1 MKLHLALSLFIV
13 NAWAVAQIQDRPAD
27 FKKIKF
33 VYETTSNYKIENQRV
48 YADTTLLK
56 VDFPKLKWSKSPKL
70 DGSFEYY
77 LPLTRL
83 NTEQLD
89 KLKSILYH
97 ENQTYMGEYDKVK
110 DKTIFQVVRGDKAT
124 KEIFKEVF
132 KDSYENFK
140 YMIEINYK
148 KGTYDV
154 YYPRVSYNR
163 SVAEHSFKIEYK
175 NDTIGVFVIN
185 TVKNVYKN
193 LVMLNKNLDAKI
205 MPDELFSNATCGVA
219 IVKSL
224 RSTTVLKSVEYVN

>member
-1 MKLHLALSLFIV
+1 MKLKLAITLFFLNV
-13 NAWAVAQIQDRPAD
+13 VAYAQIQERPAD

-33 VYETTSNYKIENQRV
+33 VYETTSNYRIENQRV

-56 VDFPKLKWSKSPKL
+56 VDFPTLKWSRSPKL
-70 DGSFEYY
+70 DGSSEYY

-83 NTEQLD
+83 SAEHLN

-97 ENQTYMGEYDKVK
+97 ENQTYIGEYDKVK
-110 DKTIFQVVRGDKAT
+110 DKTIFQVVRGDKVT
-124 KEIFKEVF
+124 REIFKEVF

-140 YMIEINYK
+140 YRIEINYK
-148 KGTYDV
+148 KGTYDL

-163 SVAEHSFKIEYK
+163 TVAEHSFKIEYK

-193 LVMLNKNLDAKI
+193 LVLLNKNLDAKI